1 VTNLVVLLVMFF
13 VLAGLGLPIA
23 ASLGITSVFVALVL
37 QDIRIAVIVQ
47 RIFSG
52 IDSFPLLAIPLFV
65 LAGKA
70 MNVGGTTDRIVTF
83 SNAIVGRVRGGL
95 AQINVLASMFFGGI
109 SGSAV
114 ADTSSIGG
122 ILIPAMVKQGYGR
135 GFSAAVTA
143 FSSVVG
149 PIIPPSITMV
159 VYGITTGASIRQL
172 FIGGAIPGV
181 IYGLSLMAG
190 VAYIAIRE
198 GFPRSARLNWKEKL
212 RSLGEVVWALVMPVI
227 VVGGVVS
234 GVFTVT
240 ESAAVAAVYA
250 LFAGVFIYRG
260 INSLSKLREV
270 VVSSALLVAS
280 IMIVI
285 ATAKLYSWLL
295 VINHAPMVLSEA
307 ILALTTNPLV
317 VLLLI
322 NVLLIVIGMF
332 IEANAAIVIFVPV
345 LWPVAARFG
354 IDIIHFGVIVVVN
367 LGLGL
372 VTPPVGLCLHL
383 ANKIAGCNL
392 YDSLR
397 QARWFFVAGV
407 IVLAAVTY
415 WPRMVL
421 FLLELLSMR

>member
-1 VTNLVVLLVMFF
+1 MTNLVVLLVMFF

-37 QDIRIAVIVQ
+37 QDIRVAVIVQ

>member
-1 VTNLVVLLVMFF
+1 MTNLVVLLVMFF